1 MDTSCLYAGLFQM
14 PAGREE
20 RAYQVA
26 YASCKR
32 RVSDL
37 YYDARLQAHRDY
49 NATFRN
55 RRINKTQAR
64 REIEVLTRE
73 QYLQVNRKHLLL
85 ISSEINYA

>member
-1 MDTSCLYAGLFQM
+1 MQDFFRCQLGQEDS
-14 PAGREE
+14 
-20 RAYQVA
+20 AYQVA

-37 YYDARLQAHRDY
+37 YYEARLQAHRDY

>member
-1 MDTSCLYAGLFQM
+1 MQDFFRCQPGQEA
-14 PAGREE
+14 

-37 YYDARLQAHRDY
+37 YYEARLQAHVDY
-49 NATFRN
+49 HATYHK

-64 REIEVLTRE
+64 RQTEILTRE
-73 QYLQVNRKHLLL
+73 QYLQVNRKQLLL
-85 ISSEINYA
+85 IFFEINYA

>member
-1 MDTSCLYAGLFQM
+1 MQDFFRCQPGQEA
-14 PAGREE
+14 

-37 YYDARLQAHRDY
+37 YYEARLQAHVDY
-49 NATFRN
+49 NATYRK

-64 REIEVLTRE
+64 RQIEILPSE

>member
-1 MDTSCLYAGLFQM
+1 MQDFFRCQPGQEA
-14 PAGREE
+14 

-37 YYDARLQAHRDY
+37 YYEARLQAHVDY
-49 NATFRN
+49 NATYRK
-55 RRINKTQAR
+55 RRINKTQVR
-64 REIEVLTRE
+64 RQTEILTRE

-85 ISSEINYA
+85 IYFEINYA

>member
-1 MDTSCLYAGLFQM
+1 MQDFFRCQ
-14 PAGREE
+14 PRQEE

-26 YASCKR
+26 YASYKS

-37 YYDARLQAHRDY
+37 LYESRIQAHIDD
-49 NATFRN
+49 NATFRS

-64 REIEVLTRE
+64 REMLTRE

-85 ISSEINYA
+85 ISFEINYD

>member
-1 MDTSCLYAGLFQM
+1 MHDFFSCQPGQEA
-14 PAGREE
+14 

-37 YYDARLQAHRDY
+37 YYEARLQAHVDY
-49 NATFRN
+49 NATYRK

-64 REIEVLTRE
+64 RQTKILTWE
-73 QYLQVNRKHLLL
+73 QFLQVNRKHLLL
-85 ISSEINYA
+85 IYF

>member
-1 MDTSCLYAGLFQM
+1 MQDFFRCQPGL
-14 PAGREE
+14 EE
-20 RAYQVA
+20 RAYLVA

-37 YYDARLQAHRDY
+37 LYESRIQAHIDY

-64 REIEVLTRE
+64 RETLTRE
-73 QYLQVNRKHLLL
+73 QYLKVNRKYLPL
-85 ISSEINYA
+85 ISFEINYD

>member
-1 MDTSCLYAGLFQM
+1 MQDFFKCQPGQ
-14 PAGREE
+14 ED

-37 YYDARLQAHRDY
+37 YYEARLQAHRDY
-49 NATFRN
+49 NTTFRN
-55 RRINKTQAR
+55 RRINKTHAR
-64 REIEVLTRE
+64 RETEVLTRE

>member
-1 MDTSCLYAGLFQM
+1 MQDFFRCQPGQ
-14 PAGREE
+14 ED

-37 YYDARLQAHRDY
+37 YYEARLQAHRDY

-55 RRINKTQAR
+55 RRINKT
-64 REIEVLTRE
+64 
-73 QYLQVNRKHLLL
+73 
-85 ISSEINYA
+85 

>member
-1 MDTSCLYAGLFQM
+1 MQDFFRCQPGQ
-14 PAGREE
+14 ED

-37 YYDARLQAHRDY
+37 YYEARLQAHRDY

-64 REIEVLTRE
+64 RQIEILTRE

-85 ISSEINYA
+85 IYFEINYA

>member
-1 MDTSCLYAGLFQM
+1 MQDFFRCQPGQ
-14 PAGREE
+14 ED

-32 RVSDL
+32 RVADL
-37 YYDARLQAHRDY
+37 YYEVRLQAHRDY

-64 REIEVLTRE
+64 RETEVLTRE

>member
-1 MDTSCLYAGLFQM
+1 MQDFFRCQ
-14 PAGREE
+14 PGREE

-37 YYDARLQAHRDY
+37 YHESRLQAHIDY
-49 NATFRN
+49 NATYRN
-55 RRINKTQAR
+55 RRINRTQAR
-64 REIEVLTRE
+64 RETEILTRE

-85 ISSEINYA
+85 ISFQINYA

>member
-1 MDTSCLYAGLFQM
+1 MQDFFRCQLGQ
-14 PAGREE
+14 ED

-26 YASCKR
+26 YASYKR

-37 YYDARLQAHRDY
+37 YYEARLQTHRDY

-55 RRINKTQAR
+55 KRINKTQAR
-64 REIEVLTRE
+64 RETEVLTRE